1 MFPPFRNA
9 KGPDTRTPTKGPNHL
24 KRLVFP
30 ALSQNL
36 ARRSQWSPG
45 EGEFTVRVLLLTIV
59 VLLSAACAGEYS
71 ATPEELARYEFFA
84 EVQVNPTAPVA
95 GRMVN
100 LNLELSSRSNQLV
113 VVDVIL
119 RAVRA
124 DGSVMHEQVWRQ
136 VTFHP
141 EEVWNLTQGFLS
153 RTDERGAFDVVIET
167 RESVSGKVLWTG
179 PGPTYAFR

>member
-1 MFPPFRNA
+1 M
-9 KGPDTRTPTKGPNHL
+9 
-24 KRLVFP
+24 
-30 ALSQNL
+30 
-36 ARRSQWSPG
+36 
-45 EGEFTVRVLLLTIV
+45 RVLLLSIV

-84 EVQVNPTAPVA
+84 EVKVNPTAPVA

-100 LNLELSSRSNQLV
+100 VNLELSSRSNQLV

-124 DGSVMHEQVWRQ
+124 DGSVMNEQVWPR

-141 EEVWNLTQGFLS
+141 EEVWNLTQGFIS
-153 RTDERGAFDVVIET
+153 RNDEKGAFTVVVET
-167 RESVSGKVLWTG
+167 RAAGTDKVLWFGGG
-179 PGPTYAFR
+179 PSLTFR

>member
-1 MFPPFRNA
+1 MFS
-9 KGPDTRTPTKGPNHL
+9 
-24 KRLVFP
+24 V
-30 ALSQNL
+30 LSHIL
-36 ARRSQWSPG
+36 AGRSQWSPV

-113 VVDVIL
+113 VVDVIV

-167 RESVSGKVLWTG
+167 RESASGKVLWTG